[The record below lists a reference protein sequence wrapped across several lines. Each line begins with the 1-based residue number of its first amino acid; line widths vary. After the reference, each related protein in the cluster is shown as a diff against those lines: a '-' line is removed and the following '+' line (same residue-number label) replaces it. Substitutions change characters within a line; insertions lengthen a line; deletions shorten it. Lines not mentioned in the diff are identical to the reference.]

1 MAAMSTASGTS
12 AAGGASMA
20 SGRSI
25 AAGRSKATV
34 PEHKTFK
41 HFAMGGEDA
50 GVGVGQQDLFSR

>member
-1 MAAMSTASGTS
+1 
-12 AAGGASMA
+12 MA